1 MSGGVKKYSAGEL
14 LKIPAWSW
22 YLAVSLLG
30 IASVISE
37 LYIFCSKTPLG
48 IIENWKLLGDLALY
62 YGPSFFRTNTFSVS
76 PFFLLLLLAMHSVL
90 HRFLHSL
97 QIPHLFD
104 IYLFSLKPRW
114 REWTLTF
121 LSIGG
126 GALIVFHRF
135 SPSTLTELGMYYGN
149 LFIIWGITLYAFLA
163 LEDFAIRTMRKPE
176 GYRALNVGKLKGIGT
191 VFNKKSVFVLGLGAF
206 IIISLL
212 SLGNPAFVFYSLV
225 FLAIFW
231 LITYVSMTETL
242 NIFAPMKKK

>member
-1 MSGGVKKYSAGEL
+1 M
-14 LKIPAWSW
+14 
-22 YLAVSLLG
+22 
-30 IASVISE
+30 
-37 LYIFCSKTPLG
+37 
-48 IIENWKLLGDLALY
+48 
-62 YGPSFFRTNTFSVS
+62 
-76 PFFLLLLLAMHSVL
+76 
-90 HRFLHSL
+90 
-97 QIPHLFD
+97 
-104 IYLFSLKPRW
+104 
-114 REWTLTF
+114 
-121 LSIGG
+121 SIGG